1 MIILLFSGFASIKGI
16 KINEPIKGNAPV
28 SFMVVRD
35 KGTAGV
41 VSVTWEILAHGYNSN
56 KNNDITPA
64 RAQIGFLTG
73 ESRQNIIVNIL
84 ADAVPEID
92 EVHFFS

>member
-1 MIILLFSGFASIKGI
+1 MFSGFASIKGI

-28 SFMVVRD
+28 SLMVVRD
-35 KGTAGV
+35 KGTSGV

-56 KNNDITPA
+56 KSNDITPA